1 MKYRGERMFTTE
13 ERIEELELKIET
25 LEEKLREIKELSQNL
40 FGIISKCME
49 IYVDEEVQEI
59 KDILETIE

>member
-1 MKYRGERMFTTE
+1 MFTTE